1 MKKLLIVSLFGLSSA
16 MGSVISSSVL
26 AADHAPKAQAWTQIE
41 WNKTASEMPQG
52 DAARGEVLHRDGL
65 CLSCHGMNGVAPS
78 RNAPSLAAQQAEYTY
93 KTLLDYQSGLRNEHD
108 GKATLMHV
116 ATQPMSK
123 QDMADLAMYYAQQA
137 TPNRAIVLDTS
148 VDASTVR
155 LVKKGDVS
163 RMIVPC
169 ASCHGAHG
177 EGRGITPA
185 LAGQTR
191 DYFVRT
197 MQAYKDKRRTND
209 IHEGMAQFTY
219 QLTDSEIDA
228 LADYYA
234 TLNQTS
240 SQSASQ
246 GVKK

>member
-1 MKKLLIVSLFGLSSA
+1 MKKALLVSLFGL
-16 MGSVISSSVL
+16 GSVMSGSLL
-26 AADHAPKAQAWTQIE
+26 AADHAPQAKAWTMIE

-52 DAARGEVLHRDGL
+52 DAVRGETLHRDGL
-65 CLSCHGMNGVAPS
+65 CLSCHGVNGVAPS
-78 RNAPSLAAQQAEYTY
+78 RNAPSLAAQTAEYTY

-108 GKATLMHV
+108 GKARLMHV

-123 QDMADLAMYYAQQA
+123 QDMADLAVYYAQQTLPIRVENQA
-137 TPNRAIVLDTS
+137 LDAKI
-148 VDASTVR
+148 DR
-155 LVKKGDVS
+155 LVRKGDIS

-185 LAGQTR
+185 LGGQTR

-197 MQAYKDKRRTND
+197 MQAYKNKKRTND

-219 QLTDSEIDA
+219 QLTDNEIEA

-234 TLNQTS
+234 ALGKG
-240 SQSASQ
+240 A
-246 GVKK
+246 KK